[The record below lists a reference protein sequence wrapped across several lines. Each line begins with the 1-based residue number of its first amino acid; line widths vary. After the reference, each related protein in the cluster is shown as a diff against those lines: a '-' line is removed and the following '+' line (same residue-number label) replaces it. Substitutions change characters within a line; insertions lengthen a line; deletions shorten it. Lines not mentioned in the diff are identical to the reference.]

1 MISFFIKILNELK
14 RLNKT
19 VIITPN
25 LFLLNVN
32 RKFCNSS
39 LIRKWKSVATETIP
53 MKCEYCGI
61 DFTNKTIKKHIGASH
76 PERIDQTEKQEYKC
90 TQCDEKFGASVTLL
104 KHEYVEHGILKHPNV
119 CEHCNAPYNKSHTGC
134 SRTRKRQPVSCDI
147 CGKYVSSKHK
157 LRLHKINLH
166 GIGKDEKVHKCKFCD
181 KSFGALQLLKGHVNQ
196 SHTREICPHCQKSIL
211 NTFFLKKHLVFDHGI
226 KDGALFCDFC
236 PKKVFF
242 FEGYLKKHMKEKHGS
257 PD

>member
-1 MISFFIKILNELK
+1 
-14 RLNKT
+14 
-19 VIITPN
+19 
-25 LFLLNVN
+25 
-32 RKFCNSS
+32 
-39 LIRKWKSVATETIP
+39 

-147 CGKYVSSKHK
+147 CGKISRSRNGLRQHK
-157 LRLHKINLH
+157 A
-166 GIGKDEKVHKCKFCD
+166 KDHNNVTGPET
-181 KSFGALQLLKGHVNQ
+181 A
-196 SHTREICPHCQKSIL
+196 
-211 NTFFLKKHLVFDHGI
+211 
-226 KDGALFCDFC
+226 
-236 PKKVFF
+236 
-242 FEGYLKKHMKEKHGS
+242 
-257 PD
+257 